1 MEESWGRAVVV
12 AVDDDPIIL
21 HSILS
26 VLQSEYSVRPF
37 PSGESALKYLRGNP
51 ADLIVLDYYMPGMTG
66 HELLLLLQADPVLK
80 EVPVI
85 FLTGSTDGDG
95 EAEALEMGASD
106 YLLKPIRPKALLT
119 RVRLQLELQKHRRHL
134 ESLVDEKMRQLRQI
148 NRQLELRE
156 RVTMNLLA
164 RASDLRDP
172 ETGTHVNRTTEYV
185 RIIVADLMLRP
196 TQGYELTVDEGYA
209 IVEAVKLHDIG
220 KIAMPDSVL
229 LKPGRLTPEE
239 FEIIKKH
246 PVFGEEM
253 LHEAVEEVSDD
264 LLLVTARDIA
274 FAHHEKWDGSGY
286 PRGLSGE
293 DIPLSA
299 RIAAVADVFDALTSQ
314 RPYKKPFPTRMAFDI
329 IYKDAGAHFDPYM
342 AQVVQRHERDFE
354 RVAREI

>member
-26 VLQSEYSVRPF
+26 ILQSEYSVRPF
-37 PSGESALKYLRGNP
+37 PSGASALKYLRSNP
-51 ADLIVLDYYMPGMTG
+51 ADLIVLDYFMPEMTG
-66 HELLLLLQADPVLK
+66 HELLLLLQADPALK
-80 EVPVI
+80 EIPVI

-156 RVTMNLLA
+156 RTTMNLLA

-196 TQGYELTVDEGYA
+196 TVGYELTVDEGYA

-246 PVFGEEM
+246 PVYGEEM
-253 LHEAVEEVSDD
+253 LHEAVEEMSDD
-264 LLLVTARDIA
+264 LLLLTARDIA

-286 PRGLSGE
+286 PRGLSGA

-314 RPYKKPFPTRMAFDI
+314 RPYKKPFPTRTAFDI
-329 IYKDAGAHFDPYM
+329 IYKDAGAHFDPYI